1 MTERITNDTAR
12 TLRTLWFQYLD
23 TVEPLR
29 PKLHAYCLKLTGS
42 VFDAEDLVQNALL
55 KGYAAIARAEYPSER
70 ILDMRAYF
78 CRIATNDWIDQ
89 QRRAGRAPDATPE
102 RELAREPAV
111 VTATAAAALF
121 DRTAP
126 QERAA
131 IVLKDVFDFSLE
143 DIADLLATTVG
154 TVKSALHR
162 GRAKLDEKHDRVPP
176 AFTPAS
182 AELVDRFTEAF
193 RSRDIEKVTLLLM
206 ESVSYEVFGVG
217 YERGRKGHWI
227 NVNLANAAIEGVSA
241 ERHFFE
247 GEWVS
252 VGVHESKRRKRL
264 IGVTRM
270 AEAEGKVA
278 RVLNY
283 YYCPDTL
290 AYIADVL
297 GMLPPKRAYHQDPET
312 LARMIADV
320 RVPWQDDTG

>member
-1 MTERITNDTAR
+1 MAEQITNENVP
-12 TLRTLWFQYLD
+12 TLRGYWFRYLD

-29 PKLHAYCLKLTGS
+29 PKLHAYCLRLTGS

-55 KGYAAIARAEYPSER
+55 KGYAAIARAEFPSER

-89 QRRAGRAPDATPE
+89 HRRRARDAQMLP
-102 RELAREPAV
+102 ASIDEPAPEI
-111 VTATAAAALF
+111 VTRAATAALF
-121 DRTAP
+121 DRTTP

-131 IVLKDVFDFSLE
+131 IVLKDVFDFPLE

-154 TVKSALHR
+154 AVKSALHK
-162 GRAKLDEKHDRVPP
+162 GREKLEEKRERVPP

-182 AELVDRFTEAF
+182 AELVDRFMDAF
-193 RSRDIEKVTLLLM
+193 RSRDVNKVTELLM

-227 NVNLANAAIEGVSA
+227 EINLANNAVEGVRS

-247 GEWVS
+247 GEWIS
-252 VGVHESKRRKRL
+252 VGVYEGKNGKRL
-264 IGVTRM
+264 LGVVRL

-283 YYCPDTL
+283 YFCPDTL
-290 AYIADVL
+290 NHIADQL
-297 GMLPPKRAYHQDPET
+297 GMQHPKRDYHQDPET
-312 LARMIADV
+312 LARMIADA
-320 RVPWQDDTG
+320 RLPWV